1 MNRPLNVLTMA
12 LCFFALLG
20 SKDILAADLK
30 QHLIAAIDAPNGRSG
45 GDLSGPMAEFFKAQ
59 TRSSNPVKVQ
69 VRTLS
74 KFAEAGCARLEAT
87 LMQDAVPTQ
96 EGKLIPFAIRYELNL
111 CRNGQPPTEGIDL
124 DAASRGRLRKRKIKH
139 AKPVAA
145 VVTA

>member
-45 GDLSGPMAEFFKAQ
+45 GDLSGPMADFFKAQ

-87 LMQDAVPTQ
+87 LMQDAVPTH

-124 DAASRGRLRKRKIKH
+124 DAASRALSREAPRQR
-139 AKPVAA
+139 
-145 VVTA
+145 

>member
-1 MNRPLNVLTMA
+1 MA
-12 LCFFALLG
+12 E
-20 SKDILAADLK
+20 LA
-30 QHLIAAIDAPNGRSG
+30 DAYG
-45 GDLSGPMAEFFKAQ
+45 SGPYGG
-59 TRSSNPVKVQ
+59 NPVKVQ

-124 DAASRGRLRKRKIKH
+124 DAASRALSREAPRQR
-139 AKPVAA
+139 
-145 VVTA
+145 

>member
-1 MNRPLNVLTMA
+1 MNRPLNILTMA

-45 GDLSGPMAEFFKAQ
+45 GDLSGPMADFFKAQ

-96 EGKLIPFAIRYELNL
+96 EGKLYSV
-111 CRNGQPPTEGIDL
+111 CRP
-124 DAASRGRLRKRKIKH
+124 LRTQS
-139 AKPVAA
+139 VS
-145 VVTA
+145 